1 MKTSDVLNESVFD
14 FSLIQNMIFYFMTN
28 CDFINLKNRFLN
40 WQTSYVRFRA
50 EFKRDQTLFDL
61 SSFTIIE
68 LKKISS
74 MGSTGRGVAWVSEL
88 LLWRIRAGSPVVTG
102 TSCRTEEE
110 NHMLLTSW
118 QVNNNSRNE
127 TLTDFDS
134 LVVTLFCFWTFSS
147 VMSGA
152 LARLLFYPTLAYNVV
167 MEKVSSR
174 RWFDRVDETVILG
187 ALPFRSMTKQV
198 RHVSLRA
205 NS

>member
-1 MKTSDVLNESVFD
+1 MKTSDVLNESDFD

-88 LLWRIRAGSPVVTG
+88 LLWRIRAGSPCCYRNKLPEDRRRESHAANKLTG
-102 TSCRTEEE
+102 QQQ
-110 NHMLLTSW
+110 L
-118 QVNNNSRNE
+118 
-127 TLTDFDS
+127 
-134 LVVTLFCFWTFSS
+134 
-147 VMSGA
+147 
-152 LARLLFYPTLAYNVV
+152 
-167 MEKVSSR
+167 
-174 RWFDRVDETVILG
+174 
-187 ALPFRSMTKQV
+187 
-198 RHVSLRA
+198 
-205 NS
+205 